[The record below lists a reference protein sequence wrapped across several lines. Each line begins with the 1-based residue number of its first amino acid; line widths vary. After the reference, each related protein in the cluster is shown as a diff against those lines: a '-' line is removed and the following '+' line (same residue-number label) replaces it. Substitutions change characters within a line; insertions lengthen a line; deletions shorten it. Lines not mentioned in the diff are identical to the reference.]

1 MSHRPISELKR
12 LKFAQPAD
20 LPVQQAVMVT
30 NLKTAKA
37 LRGPGGGCAQHH
49 GWCCFWRYMKAR
61 PRGARSVAAK
71 LLTKDEARRIAANA
85 AKLPELVL
93 RC

>member
-1 MSHRPISELKR
+1 MSHHPISELKR

-37 LRGPGGGCAQHH
+37 LGITFPL
-49 GWCCFWRYMKAR
+49 
-61 PRGARSVAAK
+61 P
-71 LLTKDEARRIAANA
+71 LLGRADEVI
-85 AKLPELVL
+85 E
-93 RC
+93 